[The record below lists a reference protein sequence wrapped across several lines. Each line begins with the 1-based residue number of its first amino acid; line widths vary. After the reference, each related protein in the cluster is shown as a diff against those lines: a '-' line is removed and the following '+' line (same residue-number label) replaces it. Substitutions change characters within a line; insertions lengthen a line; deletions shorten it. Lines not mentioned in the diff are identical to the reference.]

1 MDQRLRATKTAVLLR
16 DACQRHRD
24 GQRRDAVAERLRRP
38 TMCERGHRSICAR
51 VKARA
56 RGPVR
61 ALCGT
66 GLCRGTRGGGGKGRG
81 SEGPRHA

>member
-38 TMCERGHRSICAR
+38 TMCERGHRS
-51 VKARA
+51 KAHETKRGRA
-56 RGPVR
+56 
-61 ALCGT
+61 ALCVLRAAPGFAAE
-66 GLCRGTRGGGGKGRG
+66 RGGGGVKVGAARG
-81 SEGPRHA
+81 ARHA